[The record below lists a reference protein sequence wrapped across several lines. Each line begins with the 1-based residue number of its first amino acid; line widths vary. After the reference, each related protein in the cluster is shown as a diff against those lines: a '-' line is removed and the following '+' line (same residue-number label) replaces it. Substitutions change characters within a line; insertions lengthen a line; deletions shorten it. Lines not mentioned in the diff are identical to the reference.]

1 MEQVSKQADARMARD
16 AWSMAV
22 DRQRAAE
29 AHAAEAWTMDAMAKA
44 VEMRK
49 RQEAAW
55 RVMDRAEAAAAV

>member
-1 MEQVSKQADARMARD
+1 MNQVSKQADARMAHD
-16 AWSMAV
+16 AWSMAC

-29 AHAAEAWTMDAMAKA
+29 AEAASAWTMDSMAKA

-55 RVMDRAEAAAAV
+55 RAWQRAEDRAAV